1 MMKELIHYQEQ
12 SDSEDC
18 TLLRDDLITYFV
30 LASILRSSCTDIY
43 TNHESVIV
51 CYSCPPFPVWV
62 WCKDIGNDGD
72 IRTIAECL
80 KAAFPLEKGFSYNIG
95 NELLHR
101 LQTLDSY
108 FHSAGTKMNLLSYRL
123 DQIRKLDRRCDGGVA
138 LADREDLALLTKL
151 WHDACL
157 EMIGEDREE
166 DDCWKRVLSL
176 VEENSLFTWRN
187 DGGEI
192 VAITAKAAMG
202 EYGKISAVYTLPQHR
217 RKGYAIS
224 LVHAVTQAILNDG
237 LVPVLYT
244 NADYIASNACY
255 RKIGYQQVGGL
266 CTVCRDGADLE
277 NV

>member
-1 MMKELIHYQEQ
+1 MKELIHYQDQ

-18 TLLRDDLITYFV
+18 ALLRDDLITYFV

-123 DQIRKLDRRCDGGVA
+123 DQIRKLDRLCDGGVA

-157 EMIGEDREE
+157 EMEGYDHEE
-166 DDCWKRVLSL
+166 ARCRNRVLSHMAQ
-176 VEENSLFTWRN
+176 SALFTWRN
-187 DGGEI
+187 DAGEI
-192 VAITAKAAMG
+192 VAITAKAVMG
-202 EYGKISAVYTLPQHR
+202 EYGKIAVVYTLPQHR
-217 RKGYAIS
+217 RKGYAIN
-224 LVHAVTQAILNDG
+224 LIYAVTQALLQEG

-244 NADYIASNACY
+244 DGDYPASNACY
-255 RKIGYQQVGGL
+255 QKIGYQQVGSL
-266 CTVCRDGADLE
+266 CTVSR
-277 NV
+277 